1 MLLDPNQES
10 MLFQNDHTFS
20 LRMILLNEF
29 TTALKIL
36 GVHIDES
43 PIWEKHID
51 EVTKKISYAMGAI
64 RKLKDFADRETL
76 AFVYNALAQSDFD
89 YCCEVWDSP
98 GDSLHRD
105 YRGFRIGAQELLWTA
120 ETRLVNQKLL
130 CKLKVGSLLPN
141 KQPKT
146 KLK

>member
-29 TTALKIL
+29 TTALKIV

-43 PIWEKHID
+43 LTWEKHID
-51 EVTKKISYAMGAI
+51 KITKKMPYAMGAI

-76 AFVYNALAQSDFD
+76 VFVYNTLAQPDFE

-98 GDSLHRD
+98 GDSLAR
-105 YRGFRIGAQELLWTA
+105 RLQRFQNRCARVIMNRRN
-120 ETRLVNQKLL
+120 ETGQSEIATQAL
-130 CKLKVGSLLPN
+130 GWISLA
-141 KQPKT
+141 
-146 KLK
+146 

>member
-43 PIWEKHID
+43 LTWENHID
-51 EVTKKISYAMGAI
+51 KITKKMPYAMGAI

-76 AFVYNALAQSDFD
+76 VFVYNTLAQPDFE
-89 YCCEVWDSP
+89 YSCEVWDSP

-105 YRGFRIGAQELLWTA
+105 YRGFRIGAQELL
-120 ETRLVNQKLL
+120 
-130 CKLKVGSLLPN
+130 
-141 KQPKT
+141 
-146 KLK
+146 